1 MKKLVLGQIVTTLVN
16 EEVSAGH
23 YSTVWN
29 GADDHGFQV
38 SSGIYFY
45 EMKANGNNGTPY
57 SQIKKMV
64 LLK

>member
-1 MKKLVLGQIVTTLVN
+1 LVN
-16 EEVSAGH
+16 EEVVAGH

-38 SSGIYFY
+38 SSGIYLY
-45 EMKANGNNGTPY
+45 KMQANGLDGREF
-57 SQIKKMV
+57 QKIRKMV

>member
-1 MKKLVLGQIVTTLVN
+1 MN

-29 GADDHGFQV
+29 GADDNGFQV

-45 EMKANGNNGTPY
+45 EMKANGNNGKAY

-64 LLK
+64 STKII